1 VAETASGRFDAR
13 RVGWIGGVLLVAL
26 LAMLWMAAHRAP
38 HPGSAVAQRIA
49 VLRGL
54 WPADR
59 RSPLVVVVTA
69 LGISAADAAL
79 VALVATRRPR
89 LGAAGRLALP
99 ALAVI
104 CVLQLLHQGEHVAQ
118 VIQLLVTGGN
128 ADLSQGVLTR
138 LNQELVHLVWT
149 SCVWIG
155 SALLLLRFRHNRW
168 LWIALAAASVHEVE
182 HVYLMDAW
190 LHPGLELHG
199 GVNGVLATGG
209 LASGPLQRPYLH
221 FLYNLAELLP
231 LGAALL
237 DELAAAGRV
246 PRLARRGART
256 APPRRAIEPQAAPG
270 VSLPGGR

>member
-1 VAETASGRFDAR
+1 MAETASGRFDAR
-13 RVGWIGGVLLVAL
+13 RVGWIGGILLIAVV
-26 LAMLWMAAHRAP
+26 AMLWMAAHRVP
-38 HPGSAVAQRIA
+38 HPGSSVAQRIA
-49 VLRGL
+49 ALRGL

-69 LGISAADAAL
+69 LGITAADAAL

-89 LGAAGRLALP
+89 LGAAARLALP

-104 CVLQLLHQGEHVAQ
+104 CVLQLLHQGEHLVQ

-128 ADLSQGVLTR
+128 ADLAQGVLTR

-149 SCVWIG
+149 SGVWVG
-155 SALLLLRFRHNRW
+155 SGLLLLRFRRNRW
-168 LWIALAAASVHEVE
+168 LWIALAMASVHEVE
-182 HVYLMDAW
+182 HVYLMYAW

-199 GVNGVLATGG
+199 GVNGILATGG
-209 LASGPLQRPYLH
+209 LAGGPLQRPYLH

-237 DELAAAGRV
+237 DELAAA
-246 PRLARRGART
+246 RRGAALAARP
-256 APPRRAIEPQAAPG
+256 AFASPRPALEPRAAPG